1 MNKLGIVIVPSII
14 FVIIVFGYVRKV
26 SVFDEFV
33 NGARDGMKSLIALVP
48 TLVGLIV
55 SVSML
60 KSSGAIDILSSFLKS
75 FCNLIHIP
83 NEIIPLVILKPISGS
98 GSIAI
103 LDNIFKNYGVDSI
116 IGKISSVIM
125 GSTETAFYAI
135 TVYFGAT
142 SVKNIRHTVACAIIA
157 DIIGVFVAVWIVNL
171 LFT

>member
-1 MNKLGIVIVPSII
+1 MDKIGVVIVPSII
-14 FVIIVFGYVRKV
+14 FVIIIIGYIKQVP
-26 SVFDEFV
+26 VFDEFV
-33 NGARDGMKSLIALVP
+33 IGAREGMKSLFSITP

-60 KSSGAIDILSSFLKS
+60 KSSGTIDILTSFLKR
-75 FCNLIHIP
+75 FCDCIHIP

-103 LDNIFKNYGVDSI
+103 LDNIFRSYGVDSI

-135 TVYFGAT
+135 TVYFGAI
-142 SVKNIRHTVACAIIA
+142 NIKDTRHTIICAIVA
-157 DIIGVFVAVWIVNL
+157 DIVGVFIAIWSVNL
-171 LFT
+171 FFN